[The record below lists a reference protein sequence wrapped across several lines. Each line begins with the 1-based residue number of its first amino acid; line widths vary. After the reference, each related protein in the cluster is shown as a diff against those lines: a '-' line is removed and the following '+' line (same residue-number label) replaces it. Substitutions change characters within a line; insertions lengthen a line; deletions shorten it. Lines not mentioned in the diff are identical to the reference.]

1 MSSGGNIYAISTER
15 FRAKVVNVPLTHGGI
30 NAGGGGSG
38 SSSSS
43 LMSGSEAVA
52 TGSPITAVPTDA
64 LAIDDRIDIE
74 PGMTLQ
80 IVEQPSSKIA
90 LIKIKDFYGTAT
102 ANSRIGGT
110 PSTGNSVQANPY
122 ENRIFQ
128 CQAANLQRIPSD
140 IWPYIIAILDPQD
153 RCEFAKRPK
162 VFGSVK
168 QLRTGD
174 IVMVSWL
181 AKNRH
186 VTYDCIIRYVGPVP
200 KIGPGYYFGLELL
213 NLENGESPQKDD
225 IDFVSDYM
233 NCEPRLALIV
243 AANWIKFPEHEASGK
258 QHHHKRNLLDS
269 LVCGARDLN
278 NRLSRRTGSSSKHSA
293 DDATGKGGAVR
304 SGKVIN
310 GEYPPYARSYTP
322 DLTSSSSA
330 GGSNRKSTDIGT
342 LYDSFSCL
350 QMDPAGTKAMHHKKI
365 AASIS
370 SPNLS
375 KQDSSSSTGSSGR
388 YVNSHPMDSYGDE
401 YHRFVEHGQQHQH
414 HHHHHLADEAYRSSG
429 RSSQNSSNNS
439 TLKHSKARSGKVA
452 RSSGSNS
459 SVNSAG
465 GGGYHSVSKQSTI
478 LSLPDRD
485 VVVIDSNEIDEAIKS
500 ASDVIVVD
508 PPPVL
513 SPTDNREVELM
524 DLLGSSS
531 WPAEAGEVAAILS
544 GGNSSDKKTQTP
556 STTTLAS
563 GLGYGNGLTTGTGY
577 NTSGSTS
584 SNSTANS
591 NQSYHSHNG
600 TSTAGRYERNKS
612 LNPLAHIGS
621 PKPVET
627 LSSGSRKVRT
637 SDTKPSTVD
646 VATMTIRIMLW
657 SMLPD
662 TYDKDSFDGIPLTVL
677 EHFDWEDE
685 PETERR
691 SGSDVEEEL
700 NDGAAGTGGY
710 ITSNGIGPAAVSNG
724 NDSNTTITANGLLP
738 RIGSISPESDNGGP
752 PAVSPLQELPNDPSL
767 GVGSMVE
774 VTLDAFETAGST
786 PATTDPL
793 LYGVIRWI
801 GPLPTA
807 GSNHRKVM
815 VGVELEDEP
824 IDPKLETT
832 NGTHNGVRLFKCP
845 ANRAI
850 FVHTSQCS
858 RDRRFQDIPPM
869 SPCTSRT
876 TQASSAGSKT
886 DTTMFGKVDCPVV
899 KGRMPPL
906 KILKLEELEEICG
919 KFKGI
924 QGHHNSCYLDAT
936 LFAMFTFT
944 SVFDSLLF
952 RPKEPEDNPQYEEV
966 QRVLLEEIVNP
977 LRKNHFVRADR
988 VLKLRQ
994 LLDRLSSVTGL
1005 MSEEKDPEEFLN
1017 SLLAQILRADPF
1029 LKLSSGLDTFYYQ
1042 LFVEKDERL
1051 NLPSVQQ
1058 LFEQSF
1064 LASNIKL
1071 KEVPS
1076 CLIIQMPRFG
1086 KNFKMYPRILPSQVL
1101 DVTDIIEDSP
1111 RQCWV
1116 CGKLAEYECRECFGK
1131 MQCEGL
1137 EGTAICK
1144 SCIDSVHHHSK
1155 RLNHKPV
1162 PLSVPQ
1168 DFIPMAPHC
1177 EVPRLYM
1184 ELFAVVCIE
1193 TSHYVA
1199 FVKAASGQDA
1209 PWCFFDSMAD
1219 RNGEQ
1224 NGYNIPKMVP
1234 VPDLPRWLTEEGSRA
1249 LNEEAVNDKMLP
1261 EHAKRLLCDAYMCMY
1276 QSTDVMMYR

>member
-1 MSSGGNIYAISTER
+1 
-15 FRAKVVNVPLTHGGI
+15 
-30 NAGGGGSG
+30 
-38 SSSSS
+38 
-43 LMSGSEAVA
+43 MSGSDAA
-52 TGSPITAVPTDA
+52 TGSPISAGPVELGAGTG
-64 LAIDDRIDIE
+64 DDRIEIE

-90 LIKIKDFYGTAT
+90 LIKIKDFYRGCGTAAAT
-102 ANSRIGGT
+102 TNEQTS
-110 PSTGNSVQANPY
+110 NPY
-122 ENRIFQ
+122 EHRIFQ
-128 CQAANLQRIPSD
+128 CQAAHLQRVPSD
-140 IWPYIIAILDPQD
+140 IWPYIIAILDPQE
-153 RCEFAKRPK
+153 RCEFAKRSK
-162 VFGSVK
+162 LFGSVK

-225 IDFVSDYM
+225 IDFVSEYM

-243 AANWIKFPEHEASGK
+243 AANWIKFPEHESSGK

-278 NRLSRRTGSSSKHSA
+278 NRLSRRTGSSSKHSS
-293 DDATGKGGAVR
+293 DDSSKGGR
-304 SGKVIN
+304 GGKIIN
-310 GEYPPYARSYTP
+310 GEHPPYARSYTP
-322 DLTSSSSA
+322 DLTTSGS
-330 GGSNRKSTDIGT
+330 GGPGGANRKSTDIGA

-350 QMDPAGTKAMHHKKI
+350 QMDPAGAKSLAHKKM

-375 KQDSSSSTGSSGR
+375 KQDSSSSSTGSSGR
-388 YVNSHPMDSYGDE
+388 FVNNHPMDSYGDE
-401 YHRFVEHGQQHQH
+401 YHRFVEHGQHHQH
-414 HHHHHLADEAYRSSG
+414 HHHHHLVDEACRSSG

-452 RSSGSNS
+452 ARSSGSNS

-465 GGGYHSVSKQSTI
+465 GAGGYHSVSKQSTI

-508 PPPVL
+508 PPPML

-524 DLLGSSS
+524 DLLGGGS

-544 GGNSSDKKTQTP
+544 ANSSDKKTQTP
-556 STTTLAS
+556 PSSSLA
-563 GLGYGNGLTTGTGY
+563 YGNGMGGGTGY
-577 NTSGSTS
+577 NTGGSTS

-591 NQSYHSHNG
+591 SGHSYHSHNG
-600 TSTAGRYERNKS
+600 TTASARYERNKS
-612 LNPLAHIGS
+612 LNPLAHIGNS
-621 PKPVET
+621 KPQGESLT
-627 LSSGSRKVRT
+627 SSARKARAGE
-637 SDTKPSTVD
+637 TKPTTVD
-646 VATMTIRIMLW
+646 VATMTKI
-657 SMLPD
+657 
-662 TYDKDSFDGIPLTVL
+662 
-677 EHFDWEDE
+677 
-685 PETERR
+685 
-691 SGSDVEEEL
+691 
-700 NDGAAGTGGY
+700 NDAGAVGGVY
-710 ITSNGIGPAAVSNG
+710 GASNGVGPNG
-724 NDSNTTITANGLLP
+724 SESSGTVGNGLLP
-738 RIGSISPESDNGGP
+738 RIGSISPESDSGGP
-752 PAVSPLQELPNDPSL
+752 PAPSPLQELPNDPSL

-774 VTLDAFETAGST
+774 VTLDTFDPTGST
-786 PATTDPL
+786 GTSMDPL
-793 LYGVIRWI
+793 YYGVIRWI

-807 GSNHRKVM
+807 TSGGNSSGHRKVM

-824 IDPKLETT
+824 IDPTLETT
-832 NGTHNGVRLFKCP
+832 NGTHHGVRLFRCP

-876 TQASSAGSKT
+876 TQASSGGSKT

-899 KGRMPPL
+899 RGRVPPL

>member
-15 FRAKVVNVPLTHGGI
+15 FRAKVVNVPLTLGGTST
-30 NAGGGGSG
+30 GGGGSG

-43 LMSGSEAVA
+43 LMSGSDAAV
-52 TGSPITAVPTDA
+52 TSSPITAGPTDS

-90 LIKIKDFYGTAT
+90 LIKIKDFYGTST
-102 ANSRIGGT
+102 NNRGGGGGGSG
-110 PSTGNSVQANPY
+110 PSGTVTSAPTTNPY

-140 IWPYIIAILDPQD
+140 IWPYIIAILDPQE

-162 VFGSVK
+162 LFGSVK
-168 QLRTGD
+168 LLRTGD

-243 AANWIKFPEHEASGK
+243 AANWIKFPEHETTGK

-278 NRLSRRTGSSSKHSA
+278 NRLSRRTGGSKHSS
-293 DDATGKGGAVR
+293 DDTSSKSGAALRGGKI
-304 SGKVIN
+304 IN

-322 DLTSSSSA
+322 DLTSSSS
-330 GGSNRKSTDIGT
+330 GSSNRKSTDIGT

-401 YHRFVEHGQQHQH
+401 YHRFVEHSQHQH

-439 TLKHSKARSGKVA
+439 TLKHSKPRSSGKVA

-465 GGGYHSVSKQSTI
+465 GGGGGGGGYHSVGKQSTI

-524 DLLGSSS
+524 DLLGSGS

-544 GGNSSDKKTQTP
+544 GNSSDKKTQTP
-556 STTTLAS
+556 TLAS
-563 GLGYGNGLTTGTGY
+563 TGYGNGLSAGTTGY

-591 NQSYHSHNG
+591 SNHSYHSHNG
-600 TSTAGRYERNKS
+600 TAGRYERNKS
-612 LNPLAHIGS
+612 LNPLAHIGN

-637 SDTKPSTVD
+637 GGDTKPATVD
-646 VATMTIRIMLW
+646 AATMT
-657 SMLPD
+657 
-662 TYDKDSFDGIPLTVL
+662 K
-677 EHFDWEDE
+677 
-685 PETERR
+685 
-691 SGSDVEEEL
+691 L
-700 NDGAAGTGGY
+700 NDGTVPSHHGGY
-710 ITSNGIGPAAVSNG
+710 TTSNGFGPATAAGSNG
-724 NDSNTTITANGLLP
+724 NDSTPNASNGLLP
-738 RIGSISPESDNGGP
+738 RIGSISPESDTGGP
-752 PAVSPLQELPNDPSL
+752 PPPASPLQELPNDPSL

-774 VTLDAFETAGST
+774 VTLDAFEAPGST
-786 PATTDPL
+786 PGTTDPL

-801 GPLPTA
+801 GPLPTVGG

-824 IDPKLETT
+824 IDPTLETT
-832 NGTHNGVRLFKCP
+832 NGTHNGVRLFRCP

-876 TQASSAGSKT
+876 TQASSTGSKT

>member
-15 FRAKVVNVPLTHGGI
+15 FRAKVVNVPLALGGS
-30 NAGGGGSG
+30 GGGGSG

-43 LMSGSEAVA
+43 LMSGSDAAA
-52 TGSPITAVPTDA
+52 TTVSPIAASGPIDPLTTN
-64 LAIDDRIDIE
+64 DDRIEIE

-90 LIKIKDFYGTAT
+90 LIKIKDFYGTAS
-102 ANSRIGGT
+102 NGRSGGGGLSPAST
-110 PSTGNSVQANPY
+110 PNGGSPY
-122 ENRIFQ
+122 DKRIFQ
-128 CQAANLQRIPSD
+128 CQASHLQRVPSD
-140 IWPYIIAILDPQD
+140 IWPYVIAILDPQE

-162 VFGSVK
+162 LFGSVK

-186 VTYDCIIRYVGPVP
+186 VIYDCIIRYVGPVP

-225 IDFVSDYM
+225 IDFVSEVM

-243 AANWIKFPEHEASGK
+243 AANWIKFPDHEATSGK

-269 LVCGARDLN
+269 IVCGARDLN
-278 NRLSRRTGSSSKHSA
+278 NRLSRRTGSKHHSS
-293 DDATGKGGAVR
+293 DDATSSKGGVVLR
-304 SGKVIN
+304 TGKVIN

-322 DLTSSSSA
+322 DLTSSGAGSA
-330 GGSNRKSTDIGT
+330 NRKSTDIGT

-388 YVNSHPMDSYGDE
+388 YVNSHPMESYGDE
-401 YHRFVEHGQQHQH
+401 YHRFVEHNQHQH
-414 HHHHHLADEAYRSSG
+414 HQHHQHHLADEGSSYRSSG
-429 RSSQNSSNNS
+429 RSSQNSSNSS
-439 TLKHSKARSGKVA
+439 TLKHSKGRTGKVTRA
-452 RSSGSNS
+452 TGSNS

-465 GGGYHSVSKQSTI
+465 GGGGVGGAGGYHPVSKQSTI

-508 PPPVL
+508 PPPML

-544 GGNSSDKKTQTP
+544 SGGGNDKKTQTP
-556 STTTLAS
+556 LSSTSLA
-563 GLGYGNGLTTGTGY
+563 YANGTTGY
-577 NTSGSTS
+577 NTSAGSTS

-591 NQSYHSHNG
+591 SQSYHSHNG
-600 TSTAGRYERNKS
+600 STASGRYERNKS
-612 LNPLAHIGS
+612 LNPLAHIGI
-621 PKPVET
+621 PKQGET
-627 LSSGSRKVRT
+627 GTRKLRTNESS
-637 SDTKPSTVD
+637 KPATVD
-646 VATMTIRIMLW
+646 VATMT
-657 SMLPD
+657 
-662 TYDKDSFDGIPLTVL
+662 K
-677 EHFDWEDE
+677 
-685 PETERR
+685 
-691 SGSDVEEEL
+691 L
-700 NDGAAGTGGY
+700 NDGNTAAGAGGGNGY
-710 ITSNGIGPAAVSNG
+710 GAPAITNGIGPGPAGSNG
-724 NDSNTTITANGLLP
+724 GGGSDNTMTPTANGLVP
-738 RIGSISPESDNGGP
+738 RIGSISPESDSGGP
-752 PAVSPLQELPNDPSL
+752 PPASPLQELPNDPSL

-774 VTLDAFETAGST
+774 VTLDGFETHSGTSPA
-786 PATTDPL
+786 ATTEPL

-801 GPLPTA
+801 GPLPTV
-807 GSNHRKVM
+807 GGNHRKVM

-824 IDPKLETT
+824 IDPTLETT
-832 NGTHNGVRLFKCP
+832 NGTHNGVRLFRCP

-869 SPCTSRT
+869 SPCSSRMA
-876 TQASSAGSKT
+876 QASG
-886 DTTMFGKVDCPVV
+886 G
-899 KGRMPPL
+899 G

>member
-1 MSSGGNIYAISTER
+1 MSSGSNIYAISTER
-15 FRAKVVNVPLTHGGI
+15 FRAKVVNVPLSLTGGGSSSST
-30 NAGGGGSG
+30 AGGGGGSG

-43 LMSGSEAVA
+43 LMSGSDAAVA
-52 TGSPITAVPTDA
+52 TSSPIAAGPTEPLA
-64 LAIDDRIDIE
+64 LDDRIDIE

-90 LIKIKDFYGTAT
+90 LIRIKDFYGTG
-102 ANSRIGGT
+102 NRLGSIGT
-110 PSTGNSVQANPY
+110 PTVSSSAPVGSSSSPY

-128 CQAANLQRIPSD
+128 CQAAHLQRIPSD
-140 IWPYIIAILDPQD
+140 IWPYIIAILDPLE

-162 VFGSVK
+162 LFGSVK
-168 QLRTGD
+168 LLRTGD

-186 VTYDCIIRYVGPVP
+186 ITYDCIIRYVGPVP

-258 QHHHKRNLLDS
+258 QPHHKRNLLDS

-278 NRLSRRTGSSSKHSA
+278 NRLSRRTGSSKHASDDTSSK
-293 DDATGKGGAVR
+293 GALR
-304 SGKVIN
+304 AGKVIN
-310 GEYPPYARSYTP
+310 GEYPPPYARSYTP
-322 DLTSSSSA
+322 DLTSSGA
-330 GGSNRKSTDIGT
+330 GGANRKSTDIGP

-388 YVNSHPMDSYGDE
+388 YVNSHPMESYGDE
-401 YHRFVEHGQQHQH
+401 YHRFVEHGQHQH
-414 HHHHHLADEAYRSSG
+414 HHHHHLADGGEPYRSSG
-429 RSSQNSSNNS
+429 RSSQNSSNS
-439 TLKHSKARSGKVA
+439 GTLKHSKARASKVA
-452 RSSGSNS
+452 RSTGSNS
-459 SVNSAG
+459 SVNSAGGG

-508 PPPVL
+508 PPPML

-531 WPAEAGEVAAILS
+531 WPAEAGDVAAILS
-544 GGNSSDKKTQTP
+544 GSSSDKKTQTP
-556 STTTLAS
+556 ASSTSLA
-563 GLGYGNGLTTGTGY
+563 YGNGMVGAGTVGY
-577 NTSGSTS
+577 NTSGGSTS

-591 NQSYHSHNG
+591 SHSYHSHNG
-600 TSTAGRYERNKS
+600 TAGRYERNKS
-612 LNPLAHIGS
+612 LNPLAHIGL
-621 PKPVET
+621 PKQGET
-627 LSSGSRKVRT
+627 VAPGTRKART
-637 SDTKPSTVD
+637 GDGKPATVD
-646 VATMTIRIMLW
+646 VATMTSKYRNTVTIKNGQN
-657 SMLPD
+657 MLPD

-677 EHFDWEDE
+677 EHFDWESE
-685 PETERR
+685 PEAAERR
-691 SGSDVEEEL
+691 LPSDEEEVFLSDERVLSMSAQQIIITASDRASVCRLILRYLLALLFELFQTIANVIFHHTEL
-700 NDGAAGTGGY
+700 NDGGANGGGPAVAM
-710 ITSNGIGPAAVSNG
+710 TTVSNGI
-724 NDSNTTITANGLLP
+724 DNTVMIPTGNGLVP
-738 RIGSISPESDNGGP
+738 RIGSISPESDSGGP
-752 PAVSPLQELPNDPSL
+752 PPVSPLQELPNDPSL

-774 VTLDAFETAGST
+774 VMLDAFEPPPGATT

-807 GSNHRKVM
+807 GGNHRKVM

-824 IDPKLETT
+824 IDPTLETT

-876 TQASSAGSKT
+876 THASGGGSKT
-886 DTTMFGKVDCPVV
+886 DTNMFGKVDCPVV
-899 KGRMPPL
+899 KGRVPPL

-952 RPKEPEDNPQYEEV
+952 RPKEPEDNAQYEDV

-1101 DVTDIIEDSP
+1101 DVTDIIED
-1111 RQCWV
+1111 
-1116 CGKLAEYECRECFGK
+1116 
-1131 MQCEGL
+1131 
-1137 EGTAICK
+1137 CK
-1144 SCIDSVHHHSK
+1144 
-1155 RLNHKPV
+1155 
-1162 PLSVPQ
+1162 
-1168 DFIPMAPHC
+1168 
-1177 EVPRLYM
+1177 
-1184 ELFAVVCIE
+1184 
-1193 TSHYVA
+1193 
-1199 FVKAASGQDA
+1199 
-1209 PWCFFDSMAD
+1209 
-1219 RNGEQ
+1219 
-1224 NGYNIPKMVP
+1224 
-1234 VPDLPRWLTEEGSRA
+1234 
-1249 LNEEAVNDKMLP
+1249 
-1261 EHAKRLLCDAYMCMY
+1261 
-1276 QSTDVMMYR
+1276 